1 MIYDSLCNWR
11 RYVPHRE
18 AELFCQAIEFLR
30 TFTPDSE
37 LGKHVLKE
45 GLIYVNV
52 QEYTPKNVSEAVIE
66 YHRDFVDLQTVFSG
80 VENIY
85 YAPLALLKEKTFYN
99 AADDYGL
106 YEFDPSVATTCY
118 MEPGNFVIFHP
129 GEGHAPC
136 IAASDNPEPVKKAV
150 LKIHHSIFE

>member
-37 LGKHVLKE
+37 VGKHVLKE

-52 QEYTPKNVSEAVIE
+52 QEYTPKNISEAVIE

-80 VENIY
+80 VENIC
-85 YAPLALLKEKTFYN
+85 YAPLALLKEKAYYN

-106 YEFDPSVATTCY
+106 YEFDPAAATTCY

-136 IAASDNPEPVKKAV
+136 IAASDNPDPVKKAV